1 MVSFLG
7 SLLARFSKI
16 HAASFKWFFFFMSA
30 ARNLGQ
36 RFKYSSASAF
46 VWASPK
52 YYYFCCKWKSEG
64 QVIEVMNLHF
74 TSLAD
79 GLNLLTSCSRLSF
92 AVTNSG
98 ALANVYLRSLKF
110 VTTSCVVCA
119 QPVSLRRNAQRE
131 NTLVSVT
138 HASSLWCLTLNSFC
152 FLPALFQFI

>member
-1 MVSFLG
+1 MYDVHEPYE
-7 SLLARFSKI
+7 AWWQNKQ
-16 HAASFKWFFFFMSA
+16 
-30 ARNLGQ
+30 N
-36 RFKYSSASAF
+36 SSASAF

-74 TSLAD
+74 TSPAD

-98 ALANVYLRSLKF
+98 ALANVHLRSLKF
-110 VTTSCVVCA
+110 VTTSCVVCV

-138 HASSLWCLTLNSFC
+138 RFFTLMFNSEQFVFLTRTFSIYILKLGPC
-152 FLPALFQFI
+152 V